1 MRVWRSAV
9 SDRLSTSKSD
19 NCSAICSISLRADK
33 FYYILCTT
41 KSTTLTLGVGVLL
54 ASRYS
59 TFIGMNELYIWNVY
73 FIHTRLALYSS

>member
-1 MRVWRSAV
+1 MLGQLYQNIQILGYSYLSYHYYER
-9 SDRLSTSKSD
+9 RLVVGF
-19 NCSAICSISLRADK
+19 ISLRADK

-73 FIHTRLALYSS
+73 FIHTS